1 MYIADIGDNLKK
13 STLASYADDSK
24 IHNILKTLQDGIN
37 LQLDVNTL
45 YEWTLKNLME
55 FNSTKFEVLKIGDN
69 KDLKET
75 LYKTPEGNTIEET
88 VLAKDLGVY
97 FNNRG
102 DFSDHIKIKK
112 SKAKQISGYI
122 LRTFLTRKAEPMMLL
137 FKSLV
142 LPIIDYSCVVW
153 SPHKLKEISMLE
165 SVQRYFTSKL
175 EGMENLNYYER
186 LKKLKVYSCQ
196 RRRDRYTL
204 MYILKIIHGKVP
216 NPGISYKWSLR
227 RGKVL
232 AVPPLPSSRASR
244 ASTLLHQS
252 FTRRAPRLF
261 NSLPQSLRN
270 LPDNISKESLKQRVD
285 NFLKDITDE
294 PRIPGYYPTNSSCSN
309 RLEDQILAL
318 ECHHMDHQ

>member
-1 MYIADIGDNLKK
+1 
-13 STLASYADDSK
+13 
-24 IHNILKTLQDGIN
+24 
-37 LQLDVNTL
+37 
-45 YEWTLKNLME
+45 ME

-75 LYKTPEGNTIEET
+75 LYKTPEGNIIEET
-88 VLAKDLGVY
+88 VLAKDLCVY
-97 FNNRG
+97 FNNKG

-122 LRTFLTRKAEPMMLL
+122 LRTFLTRKAEPMMML

-153 SPHKLKEISMLE
+153 SPYKLQEISMLE
-165 SVQRYFTSKL
+165 SVQRYYTSKL
-175 EGMENLNYYER
+175 EGMENLNYYQR
-186 LKKLKVYSCQ
+186 LKKLNLYSCQ

-204 MYILKIIHGKVP
+204 MYIFKIIHGKVP
-216 NPGISYKWSLR
+216 NPGLSYKWSLR

-232 AVPPLPSSRASR
+232 AVPPVPSSRASH
-244 ASTLLHQS
+244 ASTLLHHS

-270 LPDNISKESLKQRVD
+270 LPDSISKESLKKSVD
-285 NFLKDITDE
+285 NYLREVTDE
-294 PRIPGYYPTNSSCSN
+294 PRISGYYPTNSSCSN

-318 ECHHMDHQ
+318 ECHRMDHQ

>member
-1 MYIADIGDNLKK
+1 
-13 STLASYADDSK
+13 
-24 IHNILKTLQDGIN
+24 
-37 LQLDVNTL
+37 
-45 YEWTLKNLME
+45 ME

-69 KDLKET
+69 NNLKDT
-75 LYKTPEGNTIEET
+75 QYKTPEGSVIEET
-88 VLAKDLGVY
+88 VMAKDLGVY
-97 FNNRG
+97 FNNKG

-122 LRTFLTRKAEPMMLL
+122 LRTFLTRKTEPMMLL

-153 SPHKLKEISMLE
+153 SPHKLQEISMLE
-165 SVQRYFTSKL
+165 SVQRYYTSKL
-175 EGMENLNYYER
+175 EDMENLNYYER
-186 LKKLKVYSCQ
+186 LKKLKIYSCQ
-196 RRRDRYTL
+196 RRRDRYII
-204 MYILKIIHGKVP
+204 MYIFKIIHGNVH
-216 NPGISYKWSLR
+216 NPGLSYKWSGR

-232 AVPPLPSSRASR
+232 SVPPVKSSRASR

-270 LPDNISKESLKQRVD
+270 LPDNISKESLKKRVD
-285 NFLKDITDE
+285 AYISDITDE